1 MTENQSLTESRVRR
15 LARREGYMV
24 RKSRSRTIHADNHGE
39 YMLVDIGMNIPA
51 LGARYD
57 ASLEEIADW
66 LQSD

>member
-1 MTENQSLTESRVRR
+1 MNNTQSPSESGLRR

-39 YMLVDIGMNIPA
+39 YMLVDVGQNIPA
-51 LGARYD
+51 LGFRFD

-66 LQSD
+66 LQN